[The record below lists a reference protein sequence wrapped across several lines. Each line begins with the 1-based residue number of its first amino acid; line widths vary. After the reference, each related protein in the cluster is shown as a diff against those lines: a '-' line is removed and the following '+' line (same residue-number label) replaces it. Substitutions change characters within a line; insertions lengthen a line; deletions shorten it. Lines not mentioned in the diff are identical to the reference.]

1 MSEYATEVIQLCN
14 SEIEQ
19 IGESASCA
27 PLYDSKKVLSDEEEG
42 IGGKNEGSYCTGE
55 ERAKATNGDESV
67 GRED

>member
-27 PLYDSKKVLSDEEEG
+27 PL
-42 IGGKNEGSYCTGE
+42 GE